1 MTNAILRFRDDE
13 EHDEPAVSLDAF
25 LGQTNATAVRIEAG
39 EDATQLIPFLD
50 RLSLVEIDF
59 PRFRDGRGYSSAR
72 ILREAGYKGEVRA
85 SGDVLVDQMLFMRR
99 CGFDSFH
106 PRAPIDPVALD
117 LALNRFDY
125 VYQHA
130 ADDAVPVW
138 KLRHG

>member
-1 MTNAILRFRDDE
+1 MLE
-13 EHDEPAVSLDAF
+13 
-25 LGQTNATAVRIEAG
+25 QTI
-39 EDATQLIPFLD
+39 
-50 RLSLVEIDF
+50 
-59 PRFRDGRGYSSAR
+59 
-72 ILREAGYKGEVRA
+72 RA

-106 PRAPIDPVALD
+106 PRAPIDPTALD
-117 LALNRFDY
+117 AALSRFDY